1 MKDKNGKEVHVF
13 DKVKND
19 IGTVFEITFIPEEP
33 SEKAK
38 EWLSRCELVEKSI
51 ESDKLLR
58 IGNISLIQEYLAC
71 GRNEESHHFTEK
83 TVNKPL
89 TLGTG
94 ELKNDRLRTD

>member
-38 EWLSRCELVEKSI
+38 EWMATCELVEDC
-51 ESDKLLR
+51 EPL
-58 IGNISLIQEYLAC
+58 GISQW
-71 GRNEESHHFTEK
+71 
-83 TVNKPL
+83 
-89 TLGTG
+89 
-94 ELKNDRLRTD
+94 LKKYGV

>member
-19 IGTVFEITFIPEEP
+19 IGTVFEITFMPEEP

-38 EWLSRCELVEKSI
+38 EWLSRCELVEESI

-58 IGNISLIQEYLAC
+58 IGNVSLIQEYLAC
-71 GRNEESHHFTEK
+71 GRNEESYHFTEK
-83 TVNKPL
+83 TVNKL
-89 TLGTG
+89 KTIGTG
-94 ELKNDRLRTD
+94 GCDGKD